1 MNPQFQYG
9 SEVRLTRT
17 VRNDGTFP
25 GMETGDKLIPV
36 GATGFVRNVG
46 TFLQDQIIYTVHFVE
61 QDKMVGC
68 REEELIPIDAPWV
81 PARFAFRQRVTT
93 IVPLGAAGEVIA
105 YAGTEGEVVR
115 VLRDAP
121 GGPAYHVYIN
131 GRTFLVPETA
141 LQSRSKEQCASP

>member
-9 SEVRLTRT
+9 TEVRLTRT

-25 GMETGDKLIPV
+25 GLETGARLIPA

-68 REEELIPIDAPWV
+68 RAEELIPSDAPWV
-81 PARFAFRQRVTT
+81 PARFEFRERVSTT
-93 IVPLGAAGEVIA
+93 VPLGTAGEIVA
-105 YAGTEGEVVR
+105 PAGTEGEVTK

-121 GGPAYHVYIN
+121 AGPAYHVYIG
-131 GRTFLVPETA
+131 GRTFVVPETA
-141 LQSRSKEQCASP
+141 LQSAQVTEPCR